1 MRNLRNA
8 WAHWPTERIDY
19 RMASRGY
26 DTLSLIYLGLNGK
39 PSHPAFKKIESN
51 RMGVLLA
58 SIKEDERKAQNVTK
72 HQHM

>member
-19 RMASRGY
+19 RMVSRGY

-39 PSHPAFKKIESN
+39 PSHAAFKKIESN
-51 RMGVLLA
+51 RMGLLLM
-58 SIKEDERKAQNVTK
+58 SIKEDEKKVQNVPK
-72 HQHM
+72 FQKM